1 MSVSILVLT
10 NDVPEWVDKFH
21 CCLHTLRERKTSDGY
36 HLENPLFVVDI
47 ESGTSGN
54 RKMRRYSH
62 IIIDKPIPND
72 YEGIVIRPLVSNP
85 VIHTKRYLEIIS
97 TDIAK

>member
-1 MSVSILVLT
+1 MISILILT
-10 NDVPEWVDKFH
+10 NDVIGWTNKFH
-21 CCLHTLRERKTSDGY
+21 CCLHTLRERKTNDGY

-47 ESGTSGN
+47 ENDISKN
-54 RKMRRYSH
+54 RKRRRYSH

-72 YEGIVIRPLVSNP
+72 YEVAVIRPLVSNP
-85 VIHTKRYLEIIS
+85 VIHTNRYLQILS